1 MGEIV
6 YLNGRLILRNKATI
20 SALDYGFLYGFGLFE
35 TMRAYAGKV
44 FRLDNHLSRLEDSAE
59 LLGLPIEGM
68 ELKGAVMDTIKANN
82 LDSARIR
89 ITISPGEGAINADPV
104 TCKKNTVLVVAERY
118 IPCTQQ
124 VYRDGFR
131 AVTSSFKRNSLSLLA
146 GLKSTSYLM
155 SVMARQEAKKAGAD
169 ETICLNEKGLLAE
182 ASMSNIFVVT
192 DGRLRT
198 PSLESGILPGI
209 TRQTVL
215 ELASRMGIS
224 NFEDDIE
231 PDELY
236 KAKEAF
242 LTSSLLEI
250 MPLTG
255 IDGKCIND
263 VRVGG
268 ITKKLMVAYKQLV
281 STELNMI

>member
-6 YLNGRLILRNKATI
+6 YLNGRLILRSKATI

-44 FRLDNHLSRLEDSAE
+44 FRLDNHLNRLEDSAE
-59 LLGLPIEGM
+59 LLGLSIEGM
-68 ELKGAVMDTIKANN
+68 ELKGAVMDTIKANRLGN
-82 LDSARIR
+82 ARIR
-89 ITISPGEGAINADPV
+89 ITISPGKGAINADMG
-104 TCKKNTVLVVAERY
+104 TCKKNTVLVVAEKY
-118 IPCTQQ
+118 IPCTQK

-131 AVTSSFKRNSLSLLA
+131 AVTSSFRRNSLSLLA

-169 ETICLNEKGLLAE
+169 EAICLNEKGLLAE

-255 IDGKCIND
+255 IDDKCIND
-263 VRVGG
+263 GRVGS
-268 ITKKLMVAYKQLV
+268 ITKKLMAAYKQLV
-281 STELNMI
+281 STELNTI

>member
-59 LLGLPIEGM
+59 LLGLSIEGM

-215 ELASRMGIS
+215 ELAPRMGIN

-263 VRVGG
+263 GRVGG
-268 ITKKLMVAYKQLV
+268 MTKKLMVAYKQLV
-281 STELNMI
+281 STELNTI